1 MFPAQLQSVLQH
13 RETHCGKPGLQQWGL
28 DRQRGP
34 QGVFMSSSLS
44 KNSPLWY
51 HSQILLLPLHK
62 GQAVQH
68 DLEVNKKREINWAE
82 YNIRIYLFSGR
93 KIKRFPSLFGEQHPL
108 KFLVLLRLLFLSS
121 RFQLLLWRA
130 EGRIPGTDAG
140 SPTLPAEELHFQ

>member
-1 MFPAQLQSVLQH
+1 MSQR
-13 RETHCGKPGLQQWGL
+13 RETHCGKPGLQRWGL

-68 DLEVNKKREINWAE
+68 DLEVNKKKDINWAE
-82 YNIRIYLFSGR
+82 YNIYMCLFSGR
-93 KIKRFPSLFGEQHPL
+93 KIKHFPILSGEKHPL
-108 KFLVLLRLLFLSS
+108 KFLVLLRLLFSLEP
-121 RFQLLLWRA
+121 FPAAAVAGGGTDPRA
-130 EGRIPGTDAG
+130 DAG